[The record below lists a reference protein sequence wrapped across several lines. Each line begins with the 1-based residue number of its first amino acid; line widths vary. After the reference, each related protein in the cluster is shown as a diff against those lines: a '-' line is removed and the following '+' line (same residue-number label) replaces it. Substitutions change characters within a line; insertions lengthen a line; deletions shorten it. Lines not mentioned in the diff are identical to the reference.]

1 MGILTLLILT
11 PLIGALVAILPFTKN
26 NYAKYIAV
34 ITSIIVCLLTFFVF
48 VSFDSSD
55 ETQQFQLQEN
65 IINAFSLSPLTLN
78 YHLGVDGISCIMIL
92 LTGILGIPSVL
103 VSWNITNK
111 PKQYFFWL
119 LILQSSLFGVFSSLN
134 MLLFFIFWEIR
145 RKTN

>member
-11 PLIGALVAILPFTKN
+11 PLIGALLAILPFTKN

-34 ITSIIVCLLTFFVF
+34 ITSIIVCILTFLVF

-55 ETQQFQLQEN
+55 KTQQFQLQEN
-65 IINAFSLSPLTLN
+65 IINAFSVAPLNLN

-134 MLLFFIFWEIR
+134 LSLIHI
-145 RKTN
+145 